1 MSLDLEAEDVSP
13 RPLHLG
19 LAELALRRLR
29 RGGVLLVRLLGVAA
43 EVLVPVESLVE
54 NYECMSGV
62 LASIVYLC
70 SSLGFKSSSS
80 CH

>member
-19 LAELALRRLR
+19 LAELALRRRR

-43 EVLVPVESLVE
+43 EVLVPVE
-54 NYECMSGV
+54 
-62 LASIVYLC
+62 
-70 SSLGFKSSSS
+70 
-80 CH
+80 